1 MRYERNTLHFSSRK
15 CVMSASMS
23 LKREERGGLCGRVL
37 LMKTTKVSDLMRE
50 EYHGR
55 GVVRLHH
62 DTNVADALHTLSSE
76 HILSAPVV
84 IASDPLDTHV
94 PDDFFDDGANRELV
108 ETLIG
113 FFDVHDAV
121 RAFVQ
126 AIPSEIDETNN
137 RSFLYWMTQISA
149 VEEEIAAR
157 KLITVLGYDAEL
169 MYTPNA
175 RATSVYDLIVNGF
188 RVSSSSLR
196 HRVALFDAHG
206 ALNRI
211 ISQTDVFHWLAQ
223 HDRNLPQTLESYTWR
238 QLGFGSAERVD
249 RFVSVPVT
257 RLTIEVFRLM
267 HEKQVS
273 GAAVLD
279 KLGRIITDLTYGDL
293 RMLTHE
299 HWSALALPVAEFV
312 ACCHGASFRGYSA
325 GALSGGESAGES
337 AFFEKTRAFR
347 SYLEEKRRNPRIDAI
362 AGGSRS
368 ETKPDVTVLD
378 LDSKFDFEAF
388 RDENKRRVYLDCSPT
403 TPSTTEK
410 KYDVVTLTDCLN
422 VAAFGPC

>member
-1 MRYERNTLHFSSRK
+1 
-15 CVMSASMS
+15 MSASVS
-23 LKREERGGLCGRVL
+23 SKSEECGGLPGRVL

-55 GVVRLHH
+55 GVVTLRH
-62 DTNVADALHTLSSE
+62 DTTIADALQTLSSE

-84 IASDPLDTHV
+84 IASDPLDTRV
-94 PDDFFDDGANRELV
+94 PDDFDDGGNREPM

-121 RAFVQ
+121 RAFVE
-126 AIPSEIDETNN
+126 AIPSKVDETTK

-149 VEEEIAAR
+149 VEDEIAAR

-169 MYTPNA
+169 MYTPNT

-188 RVSSSSLR
+188 RVSTGSPR
-196 HRVALFDAHG
+196 HRIALFDAHG

-211 ISQTDVFHWLAQ
+211 ISQTDVSHWLAQ

-249 RFVSVPVT
+249 RFVSVPPT

-273 GAAVLD
+273 GAAVVD
-279 KLGRIITDLTYGDL
+279 ELGRIITDLTYGDL

-325 GALSGGESAGES
+325 GALSSGESAGES
-337 AFFEKTRAFR
+337 AFFEKTRALR
-347 SYLEEKRRNPRIDAI
+347 SYLEEKRRDPRIDEI
-362 AGGSRS
+362 AGGRRS
-368 ETKPDVTVLD
+368 KTKPDVTVMM

-388 RDENKRRVYLDCSPT
+388 RDENKRRVYLDCSSAPC
-403 TPSTTEK
+403 SSEK

-422 VAAFGPC
+422 VAAFSP

>member
-1 MRYERNTLHFSSRK
+1 
-15 CVMSASMS
+15 MSASVS
-23 LKREERGGLCGRVL
+23 SKSEECGGLPGRVL

-50 EYHGR
+50 EYHGH
-55 GVVRLHH
+55 GVVTLRH
-62 DTNVADALHTLSSE
+62 DTNVADALQTLSSE

-84 IASDPLDTHV
+84 IASDPLDTRV
-94 PDDFFDDGANRELV
+94 PDDFNDGGNREPM

-121 RAFVQ
+121 RAFVE
-126 AIPSEIDETNN
+126 AIPSQVDETTKQK
-137 RSFLYWMTQISA
+137 SFLYWMTKISA
-149 VEEEIAAR
+149 VEDEIAAK

-175 RATSVYDLIVNGF
+175 KATSVYDLIVNGF
-188 RVSSSSLR
+188 RVSTGSLR

-249 RFVSVPVT
+249 RFVSVPPT
-257 RLTIEVFRLM
+257 QLTIEVFRLM

-273 GAAVLD
+273 GAAVVD
-279 KLGRIITDLTYGDL
+279 ELGRIITDLTYGDL

-325 GALSGGESAGES
+325 GALSSEESAGES

-347 SYLEEKRRNPRIDAI
+347 SYLEEKRRDPRIDEI
-362 AGGSRS
+362 AGGGRS
-368 ETKPDVTVLD
+368 KTKPDVTVMM
-378 LDSKFDFEAF
+378 LDSKFDFKAF
-388 RDENKRRVYLDCSPT
+388 RDENKRRVYLDCSRDAT
-403 TPSTTEK
+403 AASTTEK
-410 KYDVVTLTDCLN
+410 KHDVVTLTDCLK
-422 VAAFGPC
+422 VAAFSPC

>member
-1 MRYERNTLHFSSRK
+1 
-15 CVMSASMS
+15 MSASVLAKS
-23 LKREERGGLCGRVL
+23 EECGGLRGRVL

-55 GVVRLHH
+55 GVVTLRH
-62 DTNVADALHTLSSE
+62 DTTIADALQTLSSE

-84 IASDPLDTHV
+84 IASDPLDTRV
-94 PDDFFDDGANRELV
+94 PDDFDDGGNREPM
-108 ETLIG
+108 ETLVG

-121 RAFVQ
+121 RAFVE
-126 AIPSEIDETNN
+126 AIPSEVDETSK
-137 RSFLYWMTQISA
+137 SFLYWMKSISA
-149 VEEEIAAR
+149 VEDEIAAR

-188 RVSSSSLR
+188 RVSTGSLR

-249 RFVSVPVT
+249 RFVSVPPT

-273 GAAVLD
+273 GAAVVD
-279 KLGRIITDLTYGDL
+279 ELGRIITDLTYGDL

-325 GALSGGESAGES
+325 GAISSGDSAGE
-337 AFFEKTRAFR
+337 
-347 SYLEEKRRNPRIDAI
+347 
-362 AGGSRS
+362 
-368 ETKPDVTVLD
+368 
-378 LDSKFDFEAF
+378 
-388 RDENKRRVYLDCSPT
+388 
-403 TPSTTEK
+403 
-410 KYDVVTLTDCLN
+410 
-422 VAAFGPC
+422 